1 MNDNDLRQIEDSSR
15 VIINSAINYIVWQVN
30 INDKAVKMIGRRI
43 PKFGRIKK
51 ELDGIILRKGLE
63 GRVRV
68 YA

>member
-15 VIINSAINYIVWQVN
+15 VFIDPTINYIVWQVN
-30 INDKAVKMIGRRI
+30 TSNKTMHHVIERI

-51 ELDGIILRKGLE
+51 ELDGIILRKRLE